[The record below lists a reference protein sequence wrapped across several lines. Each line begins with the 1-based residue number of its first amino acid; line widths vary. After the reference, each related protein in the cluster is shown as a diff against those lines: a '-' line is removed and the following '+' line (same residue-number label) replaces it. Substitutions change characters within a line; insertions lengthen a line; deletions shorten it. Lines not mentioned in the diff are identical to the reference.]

1 MEIIL
6 STTADELY
14 YADIMDEVSF
24 ELEETP
30 ELNDYA
36 DSIRDKKGF
45 IPFFDSRKECWYD
58 GWYEFYLRVNL
69 IQRKII
75 DISFVVKGNCS
86 DKSIVPDDDEVY
98 ILSDYIDTIGVMG
111 QLEKQLEKYD
121 TTLDEIVK
129 EIEEIT

>member
-14 YADIMDEVSF
+14 YADSMDEVSF

-36 DSIRDKKGF
+36 DGIRDMKGF
-45 IPFFDSRKECWYD
+45 IPFFDDRKECWYD
-58 GWYEFYLRVNL
+58 GWYEFYLRVNPK
-69 IQRKII
+69 QRKLI
-75 DISFVVKGNCS
+75 DIRFVVKGNCS

-98 ILSDYIDTIGVMG
+98 ILSDYIDTLGVME
-111 QLEKQLEKYD
+111 QLKKQLEKYD
-121 TTLDEIVK
+121 TSLDEIVK
-129 EIEEIT
+129 EIKEYI